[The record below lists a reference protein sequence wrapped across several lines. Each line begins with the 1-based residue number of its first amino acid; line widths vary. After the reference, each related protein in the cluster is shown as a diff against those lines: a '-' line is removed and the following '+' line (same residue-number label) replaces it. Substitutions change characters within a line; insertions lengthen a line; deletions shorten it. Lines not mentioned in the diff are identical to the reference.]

1 MRVRGQGSPGQAG
14 RDDDEEGAP
23 SYRDLVENSLG
34 LICTHTLDG
43 RLLSINPAGAELL
56 GYPPA
61 EVVGRNL
68 RDLLAPS
75 VRASMDEYLQR
86 LLAVTA
92 DSGFM
97 RVRTRQGEERILY
110 YRNRVCQPPG
120 QAPYVLGHAQ
130 DLTDLKRA
138 ERALRQTEKEL
149 LASHARRAATVEAAL
164 DGIVS
169 FDAAGRV
176 LELNPAALALLG
188 RSHERSYERSY
199 EEAVGLRLTDLVV
212 LPGLVPSK
220 DGELASYL
228 LDNLLVGRRVEAR
241 GLRADGTSFPLELAI
256 TRLPEEGPAA
266 FTAFLRDL
274 TDLHEVER
282 LKTQFVATVS
292 HELRTPLTSLRG
304 ALGLLAGG
312 VLGTLPEDARN
323 AVLIADRSIV
333 RLVGLVND
341 ILDIERLENG
351 SLSLQIGRHALADL
365 LARSIEEVGALA
377 ADAGIHLEVEPPA
390 AEILGDGE
398 RLVQV
403 IVNLLS
409 NALKFSPRGSRVWLR
424 VREEPA
430 WVEVQVQDQGRGI
443 PPAHQTAIF
452 DRFRQVEASD
462 SAGQR
467 GAGLGLAIAKS
478 IVELHGGTIG
488 VKSAKGEGSTFWFR
502 VPMT

>member
-1 MRVRGQGSPGQAG
+1 VRVRDQGVPGQTG
-14 RDDDEEGAP
+14 SDEERAP

-34 LICTHTLDG
+34 LICTHALDG
-43 RLLSINPAGAELL
+43 RLLSINPAGAEML

-68 RDLLAPS
+68 RDLLVPS
-75 VRASMDEYLQR
+75 VRASLDEYLQR
-86 LLAVTA
+86 LLERTS

-97 RVRTRQGEERILY
+97 RVQTRQGEERILY
-110 YRNRVCQPPG
+110 YRNRICQPPG
-120 QAPYVLGHAQ
+120 RDPYVLGHAQ

-138 ERALRQTEKEL
+138 ERALRKAEKEL

-164 DGIVS
+164 DGILS
-169 FDAAGRV
+169 FDAEGRV

-188 RSHERSYERSY
+188 RSHE
-199 EEAVGLRLTDLVV
+199 EAAGLRLTDLIV
-212 LPGLVPSK
+212 LPGLVPSQ
-220 DGELASYL
+220 DGELADFL
-228 LDNLLVGRRVEAR
+228 LHNLLVGRRVEAR
-241 GLRADGTSFPLELAI
+241 GRRADGTGFPLELAI
-256 TRLPEEGPAA
+256 ARLPGEGPAA
-266 FTAFLRDL
+266 FTAFFRDL
-274 TDLHEVER
+274 TNLHEVER
-282 LKTQFVATVS
+282 LKTQFVSTVS

-312 VLGTLPEDARN
+312 VLGTLPDDAHD
-323 AVLIADRSIV
+323 AVQIAERSIV

-341 ILDIERLENG
+341 ILDIERLEHG
-351 SLSLQIGRHALADL
+351 GLSLQVGRHALADL

-377 ADAGIHLEVEPPA
+377 ADAGIRLEVEPSA
-390 AEILGDGE
+390 AEIVGDGE

-409 NALKFSPRGSRVWLR
+409 NALKFSPRGSRVRLR
-424 VREEPA
+424 VLEEPA

-462 SAGQR
+462 AAGQR

-488 VKSAKGEGSTFWFR
+488 VESGEGEGSTFWFR
-502 VPMT
+502 VPHDVTADRAM

>member
-1 MRVRGQGSPGQAG
+1 VRIRNQGVPGPTGSGA
-14 RDDDEEGAP
+14 DGAP

-34 LICTHTLDG
+34 LICTHNLEG

-61 EVVGRNL
+61 EVIGRNL
-68 RDLLAPS
+68 RDLLAPQ
-75 VRASMDEYLQR
+75 VRASMEEYLRR
-86 LLAVTA
+86 LLERTS

-97 RVRTRQGEERILY
+97 RVQTRQGEERILF
-110 YRNRVCQPPG
+110 YRNRVCQPSG
-120 QAPYVLGHAQ
+120 QEAYVLGHAQ

-169 FDAAGRV
+169 FDAEGRI

-188 RSHERSYERSY
+188 RSP

-212 LPGLVPSK
+212 LPGLNVPE
-220 DGELASYL
+220 DRELAAYL
-228 LDNLLVGRRVEAR
+228 LHHFLVGRRVEAR
-241 GLRADGTSFPLELAI
+241 GRRADGTSFPLELAI
-256 TRLPEEGPAA
+256 TRLPGEGPAA

-282 LKTQFVATVS
+282 LKSQFVATVS

-312 VLGTLPEDARN
+312 VLGTLPGDARN
-323 AVLIADRSIV
+323 AVQIAERSIV

-351 SLSLQIGRHALADL
+351 GLSLQIGRHALADL
-365 LARSIEEVGALA
+365 LDRAVEEVGALA

-409 NALKFSPRGSRVWLR
+409 NALKFSPRGSRVRLR

-443 PPAHQTAIF
+443 PPAHQTVIF

-462 SAGQR
+462 AAGQR

-488 VKSAKGEGSTFWFR
+488 VESGRGEGSTFWFR
-502 VPMT
+502 VPHDVTADRAM